1 MANEDNKVK
10 LLELDLED
18 IQFFSETDIILR
30 SGRHIQNIEEQAN
43 AYDFIY
49 KYYDQLKTYYKLLF
63 DVDLV
68 RQKEEPDRYYY
79 LDINEDSKS
88 LLKQNSKKLKQEYH
102 LFGILLLKIIR
113 VDKYFSNKIGVREL
127 HKIINDNIEYK
138 TKINKLFANSDK
150 PTEIGEKTIE
160 TWIKNS
166 LSEFEKLNWIKFQ
179 KNNPNFFIP
188 LPSIDRLLTL
198 YNYQIQNIDKLFE
211 ETNKLENDDE

>member
-18 IQFFSETDIILR
+18 IQFFAETDIILR
-30 SGRHIQNIEEQAN
+30 SGRYIQNVEEQAN
-43 AYDFIY
+43 AYDFIC
-49 KYYDQLKTYYKLLF
+49 KYYDQLKTYYKSLF
-63 DVDLV
+63 DVELV
-68 RQKEEPDRYYY
+68 GQKEEPDRYYY
-79 LDINEDSKS
+79 LDISEDSKS
-88 LLKQNSKKLKQEYH
+88 PLKQNSKKLKQEYH
-102 LFGILLLKIIR
+102 LFGILLLKIVR
-113 VDKYFSNKIGVREL
+113 VDKYFSNKIGVKEL
-127 HKIINDNIEYK
+127 RRIINSNIEYK

-166 LSEFEKLNWIKFQ
+166 LLEFDKLNWIKFQ

-188 LPSIDRLLTL
+188 LPAIDRFLTL

-211 ETNKLENDDE
+211 ETNKLENDD